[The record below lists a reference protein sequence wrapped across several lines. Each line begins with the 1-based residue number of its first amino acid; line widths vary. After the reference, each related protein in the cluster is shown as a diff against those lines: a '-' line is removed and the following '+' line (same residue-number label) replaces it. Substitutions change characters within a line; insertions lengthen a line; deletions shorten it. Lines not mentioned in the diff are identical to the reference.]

1 MIIGDVVYPDSVH
14 PRKRVSCATCDISYS
29 NKSYK
34 VLLDNYKLLFFD
46 CYSSEFEHISAV
58 ICHDCF
64 FNNLQKVSEEE
75 QEEGMLFY
83 ILTSQSELQL
93 KFIRDDEAD
102 DELRGQSD
110 EVIMEDFIKDIL
122 ET

>member
-1 MIIGDVVYPDSVH
+1 
-14 PRKRVSCATCDISYS
+14 
-29 NKSYK
+29 
-34 VLLDNYKLLFFD
+34 
-46 CYSSEFEHISAV
+46 
-58 ICHDCF
+58 
-64 FNNLQKVSEEE
+64 
-75 QEEGMLFY
+75 MLFY